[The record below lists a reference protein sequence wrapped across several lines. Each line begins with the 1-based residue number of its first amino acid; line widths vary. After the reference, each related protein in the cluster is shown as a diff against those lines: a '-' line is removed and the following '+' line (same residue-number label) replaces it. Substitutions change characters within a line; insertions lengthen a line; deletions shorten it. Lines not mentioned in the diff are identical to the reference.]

1 MLQSEKD
8 AENFYRAQAKF
19 EQRQRMIDKGWG
31 DRAEYEKLLHRER
44 KNKHIENIKNV
55 VLGGLMALFICFVV
69 FCLAWPPHPTAPH
82 PPYTINIKKN

>member
-8 AENFYRAQAKF
+8 AEKYYQVQAKF

-31 DRAEYEKLLHRER
+31 DRAEYEKLQKWER
-44 KNKHIENIKNV
+44 KQKLIKGINEV

-69 FCLAWPPHPTAPH
+69 FGVNYLTVGYP
-82 PPYTINIKKN
+82 I

>member
-31 DRAEYEKLLHRER
+31 DRVEYEKLQHRER
-44 KNKHIENIKNV
+44 KNKHIQNIKNV
-55 VLGGLMALFICFVV
+55 ILGGLLALFISAVV
-69 FCLAWPPHPTAPH
+69 FGTSYITQGHP
-82 PPYTINIKKN
+82 I

>member
-31 DRAEYEKLLHRER
+31 DRAEYEKVQKWHR
-44 KNKHIENIKNV
+44 KQKLIKSINQC
-55 VLGGLMALFICFVV
+55 VLGGLMALFICFIV
-69 FCLAWPPHPTAPH
+69 FGVNYLTVGYP
-82 PPYTINIKKN
+82 I

>member
-55 VLGGLMALFICFVV
+55 VLGGLMALFICFVIFGV
-69 FCLAWPPHPTAPH
+69 QVLDGR
-82 PPYTINIKKN
+82 Y

>member
-8 AENFYRAQAKF
+8 AENYYRAQAKF

-31 DRAEYEKLLHRER
+31 DRAEYEKMMHRQR

-55 VLGGLMALFICFVV
+55 LLGAAMALFISGVIFGVQV
-69 FCLAWPPHPTAPH
+69 IDGR
-82 PPYTINIKKN
+82 Y